1 MCEASIIET
10 RLYSLKI
17 QMLRLVLWTHTFL
30 SAGDTSGP
38 EIPGQSLWPGI
49 MDPYNALQGQ
59 WCQKVYSQGQGLI
72 HHHPWAS
79 QP

>member
-17 QMLRLVLWTHTFL
+17 QMLRLAFWTHTFL
-30 SAGDTSGP
+30 NAGDTRGP
-38 EIPGQSLWPGI
+38 EFPSQSLWPGI
-49 MDPYNALQGQ
+49 MDSYNEQGQ
-59 WCQKVYSQGQGLI
+59 GCQKVYHQGQGLI
-72 HHHPWAS
+72 HYTHRAS